1 MQGKTKFVLVLIMG
15 ILLIIQSSF
24 ATAQIPSLRDN
35 LKPLVQ
41 QGCVLVADEQKVLF
55 RYPRDCNP
63 LLIPASLVK
72 LATASMAFSVLGR
85 DFRFPTEFFL
95 SDKSSLLIRG
105 HGDPFLVSE
114 EWQSISERISE
125 YSEVPKTLKGLIFD
139 ESLFG
144 DVSNLPGQGR
154 SLNPYDAPNGALVSN
169 FNTIFIYKHHDSKV
183 QSAEPQTP
191 LTPITVEWSRK
202 LKTGKHRIRIPEGS
216 RNSIRYTTELFSTFL
231 EEKGI
236 GLLSKKP
243 FSRKVKASDRL
254 LFVHY
259 NQRKL
264 NEVVE
269 GMMAYSNNFIANQLL
284 LCGGMKIAG
293 PPAVPKKGL
302 KVLKHHLTQDLG
314 IPEEEFF
321 FEEGSGL
328 SRKNRMTPEAI
339 WKILIHFQP
348 YQSTLP
354 LQNEVSLKTGTLNG
368 IYTLAGYL
376 PGEENRFFVIMLNQR
391 SNHRDTVLGHLLNHH
406 QKLGF

>member
-1 MQGKTKFVLVLIMG
+1 MQGKTKLVLVLIMG

-24 ATAQIPSLRDN
+24 ATAQVQSLRDK
-35 LKPLVQ
+35 LKPLVE

-55 RYPRDCNP
+55 RYPRGCNP

-72 LATASMAFSVLGR
+72 LATASMAFSVLGK

-95 SDKSSLLIRG
+95 SDMGSLLIRG
-105 HGDPFLVSE
+105 QGDPFLVSE
-114 EWQSISERISE
+114 EWQSISLRISGHQ
-125 YSEVPKTLKGLIFD
+125 EVPKTLKGLIFD

-169 FNTIFIYKHHDSKV
+169 FNTIFVHKHQNGVVK
-183 QSAEPQTP
+183 SAEPQTP
-191 LTPITVEWSRK
+191 LTPSAVEWSRK
-202 LKTGKHRIRIPEGS
+202 LKPGKHRIRIPEGLGNFL
-216 RNSIRYTTELFSTFL
+216 RHTTELFSAFL
-231 EEKGI
+231 EDKGMR
-236 GLLSKKP
+236 LLSKKP
-243 FSRKVKASDRL
+243 DSRKVKASDRL

-264 NEVVE
+264 DEVVS
-269 GMMAYSNNFIANQLL
+269 GMMTYSNNFIANQLL
-284 LCGGMKIAG
+284 LYGGMKNDG

-321 FEEGSGL
+321 IEEGSGL
-328 SRKNRMTPEAI
+328 SRKNRMTPDAI

-406 QKLGF
+406 RKLGF

>member
-15 ILLIIQSSF
+15 ILLIFKSSF
-24 ATAQIPSLRDN
+24 ATAQVPSLRDK
-35 LKPLVQ
+35 LKPLVR

-55 RYPRDCNP
+55 RYPRGCNP

-72 LATASMAFSVLGR
+72 LATASMAFSVLGKE
-85 DFRFPTEFFL
+85 FRFPTEFFL
-95 SDKSSLLIRG
+95 SDKGSLLIRG

-125 YSEVPKTLKGLIFD
+125 HPEVPKTLKGLIFD

-169 FNTIFIYKHHDSKV
+169 FNTVFIHKHQNGKV

-191 LTPITVEWSRK
+191 LTPSAVEWSRK
-202 LKTGKHRIRIPEGS
+202 LKPGKHRIRIPEGS
-216 RNSIRYTTELFSTFL
+216 RNSLRYTTELFSTFL
-231 EEKGI
+231 EEKGMR
-236 GLLSKKP
+236 LLSKKP
-243 FSRKVKASDRL
+243 DSRKVKASDRL

-264 NEVVE
+264 DEVVE

-284 LCGGMKIAG
+284 LYGGMKIDG

-321 FEEGSGL
+321 LEEGSGL

-339 WKILIHFQP
+339 WK
-348 YQSTLP
+348 
-354 LQNEVSLKTGTLNG
+354 V
-368 IYTLAGYL
+368 
-376 PGEENRFFVIMLNQR
+376 RV
-391 SNHRDTVLGHLLNHH
+391 D
-406 QKLGF
+406 

>member
-1 MQGKTKFVLVLIMG
+1 V
-15 ILLIIQSSF
+15 
-24 ATAQIPSLRDN
+24 R
-35 LKPLVQ
+35 
-41 QGCVLVADEQKVLF
+41 QGCVLVADEEKVLF
-55 RYPRDCNP
+55 RYPGGCNP

-72 LATASMAFSVLGR
+72 LATASMAFSVLGNE
-85 DFRFPTEFFL
+85 FRFPTEFFL
-95 SDKSSLLIRG
+95 SENDSLLIRG

-114 EWQSISERISE
+114 EWQTISERISE
-125 YSEVPKTLKGLIFD
+125 HPEIPKTLKSLIFD

-169 FNTIFIYKHHDSKV
+169 FNTVFINKHQNDIV
-183 QSAEPQTP
+183 QSAESQTP
-191 LTPITVEWSRK
+191 LTPSVVEWSRK
-202 LKTGKHRIRIPEGS
+202 LKPGKHRIRIPEGS
-216 RNSIRYTTELFSTFL
+216 RNSLRYTTELFSAFL

-236 GLLSKKP
+236 RLLSKKP
-243 FSRKVKASDRL
+243 DSRKVKASDRL

-264 NEVVE
+264 DEVVA
-269 GMMAYSNNFIANQLL
+269 GMMTYSNNFIANQLL
-284 LCGGMKIAG
+284 LYGGMEIDG

-321 FEEGSGL
+321 LEEGSGL

-339 WKILIHFQP
+339 WKVLIHFQP
-348 YQSTLP
+348 FQSTLS
-354 LQNEVSLKTGTLNG
+354 LQNKVSLKTGTLNG

-391 SNHRDTVLGHLLNHH
+391 SNHRDAVLRYLLVHH